1 VGPRGAGKTILL
13 QQLAAS
19 TEDAIYISLDTLPR
33 DVDLFSIVRELAEGY
48 HYKKIF
54 LDEIHFSDNGM
65 GALKQIY
72 DFLDVRVFFTSSVAL
87 RIRDSVYDLARRV
100 SLHSLDY
107 FSFREYLEFR
117 FAAYLPCG
125 NQCP

>member
-1 VGPRGAGKTILL
+1 
-13 QQLAAS
+13 
-19 TEDAIYISLDTLPR
+19 
-33 DVDLFSIVRELAEGY
+33 
-48 HYKKIF
+48 
-54 LDEIHFSDNGM
+54 LDEIHFSDDGM